1 MKNYF
6 LTALCICICTG
17 YGCSSSRNA
26 GHSKNEESSP
36 EIKST
41 VSIKTKVPAKSIDV
55 KGTEPGKLVRFAESL
70 RGVPYRYG
78 STKKEN
84 GFDCSGFVFYVFN
97 HFKITVPRTSAE
109 YTNAG
114 KEVSIKNS
122 KPGDL
127 ILFTGYNS
135 KSRVVGHLG
144 IVTKSSRN
152 EFKFIHAVAGKG
164 NGVIIS
170 EMNSYFIPR
179 FVKVIRVF

>member
-6 LTALCICICTG
+6 LAALYIFICTA
-17 YGCSSSRNA
+17 YGCSSSRIA
-26 GHSKNEESSP
+26 VRSKNEESSP

-41 VSIKTKVPAKSIDV
+41 VSIKEKVPAKSIDV
-55 KGTEPGKLVRFAESL
+55 KDTEPGKLVKFAESL
-70 RGVPYRYG
+70 RGVPYKYG

-84 GFDCSGFVFYVFN
+84 GFDCSGFVYYVFN
-97 HFKITVPRTSAE
+97 HFKIAVPRTSAE

-127 ILFTGYNS
+127 ILFTGYNAKS
-135 KSRVVGHLG
+135 KVVGHMG
-144 IVTKSSRN
+144 IVTKSTKN

-164 NGVIIS
+164 NGVIVS